1 MKDRAA
7 FICNLIVR
15 NRGHVYVCGDV
26 NMAADVCDTITSML
40 AKYLRVSEEDG
51 DEYVKK
57 MRVSILCCYHCLFS
71 YLPSMNVCC
80 CLIYSSFMLFF
91 DPFYL
96 KKEATPPE
104 F

>member
-26 NMAADVCDTITSML
+26 NMAADVCDTITTML
-40 AKYLRVSEEDG
+40 AKYLRVSEEDA

-57 MRVSILCCYHCLFS
+57 MRVSVLFVSTVYFLICPHLRCFLVKFIRRLC
-71 YLPSMNVCC
+71 
-80 CLIYSSFMLFF
+80 SF
-91 DPFYL
+91 
-96 KKEATPPE
+96 
-104 F
+104 